1 MTSGYHDSK
10 FSGSQQSFSDRDG
23 HLHCRTMEEKYGLP
37 FCSSVQSCTGKLCM
51 STFLLFSV
59 ISAGPRFV
67 EIQKPWQPRKRDVTT
82 SPLYSTMGFSENVAV
97 AKTSLQ

>member
-1 MTSGYHDSK
+1 
-10 FSGSQQSFSDRDG
+10 
-23 HLHCRTMEEKYGLP
+23 
-37 FCSSVQSCTGKLCM
+37 M

-82 SPLYSTMGFSENVAV
+82 SPLYSTMGFSENVTV